1 MALLTATGGRSMQL
15 VVAEVETPVWDEDGV
30 RPWKMTS
37 PSGASGQVGGNILV
51 LLTVG
56 QAEGIL

>member
-1 MALLTATGGRSMQL
+1 MQL